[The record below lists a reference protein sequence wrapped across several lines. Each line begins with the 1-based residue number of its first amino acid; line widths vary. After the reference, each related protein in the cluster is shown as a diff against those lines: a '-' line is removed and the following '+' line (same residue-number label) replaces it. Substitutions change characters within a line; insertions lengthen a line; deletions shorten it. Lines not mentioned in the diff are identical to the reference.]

1 MTNKPIVFIA
11 IIYLSSF
18 SLANVLAQ
26 DLKNQSLRST
36 ITGVQPMTGIV
47 LWSTNES
54 VSTSPIQLE
63 YAYLKYSQV
72 VGDDGQYNWTV
83 VEQLLSEIAGRKHQ
97 AILRWH
103 DTYVGQPTGV
113 PTLIKQRR

>member
-1 MTNKPIVFIA
+1 MTNKPTVLIA
-11 IIYLSSF
+11 IFYFLF
-18 SLANVLAQ
+18 LSLAIVSAQ
-26 DLKNQSLRST
+26 DLKNQSLRSS

-54 VSTSPIQLE
+54 VSSSPIQLE

-83 VEQLLSEIAGRKHQ
+83 V
-97 AILRWH
+97 
-103 DTYVGQPTGV
+103 
-113 PTLIKQRR
+113 